1 MEKKKMENKTEL
13 FEKIK
18 KELTAKE
25 LEVLTSLLMGE
36 NLKET
41 SCSCGIS
48 VAVAANHRAKVY
60 EKCSDLGLILTNK
73 KKNKTSRLD

>member
-25 LEVLTSLLMGE
+25 LEVLT
-36 NLKET
+36 
-41 SCSCGIS
+41 
-48 VAVAANHRAKVY
+48 
-60 EKCSDLGLILTNK
+60 
-73 KKNKTSRLD
+73 